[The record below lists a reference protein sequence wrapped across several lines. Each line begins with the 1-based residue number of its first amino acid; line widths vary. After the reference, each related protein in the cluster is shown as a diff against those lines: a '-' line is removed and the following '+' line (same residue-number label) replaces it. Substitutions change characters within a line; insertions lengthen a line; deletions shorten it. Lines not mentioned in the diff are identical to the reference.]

1 MIYFICRHQGTIEW
15 IKKQKNIKIDVFL
28 EHLDLRET
36 EIRAEDTV
44 IGILPIDIAAQV
56 CAKGAKFY
64 ALKIHQELSERGQIF
79 SADKVE
85 KMNVSLR
92 RFQVTDLEEEL

>member
-1 MIYFICRHQGTIEW
+1 MVSLGFLWFQDMTELSYSPSIIFSFICLR
-15 IKKQKNIKIDVFL
+15 NIFFYSASFVS
-28 EHLDLRET
+28 T
-36 EIRAEDTV
+36 SV
-44 IGILPIDIAAQV
+44 
-56 CAKGAKFY
+56 Y